1 MPYAVQEP
9 RHRFLRW
16 SRREQSSGFL
26 PVLPEH
32 LAAREEVTG
41 GWFAINYPR
50 SGRDFR
56 KIHGYLGRVTLAAED
71 PSRVL
76 DPRWMDAAPR
86 SALANARTS
95 LNNLQANALL
105 HSPLGPRIATLVE
118 RISLD
123 LADIET
129 CFNEPSPSHVGGH
142 YAKEADVMSP
152 HPLAHFHELSVDV
165 LGDSL
170 RLVDTLTRSS
180 W

>member
-56 KIHGYLGRVTLAAED
+56 KIHRYLGRVTL
-71 PSRVL
+71 P
-76 DPRWMDAAPR
+76 
-86 SALANARTS
+86 
-95 LNNLQANALL
+95 
-105 HSPLGPRIATLVE
+105 PRIH
-118 RISLD
+118 
-123 LADIET
+123 LAYWTPD
-129 CFNEPSPSHVGGH
+129 GW
-142 YAKEADVMSP
+142 MR
-152 HPLAHFHELSVDV
+152 LHEVP
-165 LGDSL
+165 
-170 RLVDTLTRSS
+170 
-180 W
+180 